1 MKKYIKPSMEVVNIK
16 IQTLLQDNSVNS
28 VNGLM
33 DVERGNG
40 DFVGGDTDS
49 RGGGY
54 WDDED

>member
-28 VNGLM
+28 VNGLTG
-33 DVERGNG
+33 VERGNG
-40 DFVGGDTDS
+40 DFDGGNADS